1 VTIAGSVL
9 ALLVCR
15 DRACR
20 AAFEAD
26 GAREA
31 ITDLRCEDCD
41 GPLEAVGWADSEPY
55 HGARGH
61 IDVRR
66 AA

>member
-1 VTIAGSVL
+1 VL

-26 GAREA
+26 GSREGIA
-31 ITDLRCEDCD
+31 ELRCEDCD
-41 GPLEAVGWADSEPY
+41 GPLEAVGWADSESYPAGNR
-55 HGARGH
+55 HL
-61 IDVRR
+61 DVRR

>member
-1 VTIAGSVL
+1 ML

-15 DRACR
+15 DRSCR

-26 GAREA
+26 GEREA
-31 ITDLRCEDCD
+31 IADLRCEDCG
-41 GPLEAVGWADSEPY
+41 GPLEAVSWADSEPDA
-55 HGARGH
+55 GATGP

>member
-1 VTIAGSVL
+1 ML

-26 GAREA
+26 GSREG
-31 ITDLRCEDCD
+31 IIELRCEDCD
-41 GPLEAVGWADSEPY
+41 GPLEAMGWADSEPDRAG
-55 HGARGH
+55 GAH

>member
-1 VTIAGSVL
+1 ML

-15 DRACR
+15 DRSCR

-26 GAREA
+26 GSREA
-31 ITDLRCEDCD
+31 IAELRCEDCD
-41 GPLEAVGWADSEPY
+41 GPLEAVGWAESDP
-55 HGARGH
+55 HQVLGGH

>member
-1 VTIAGSVL
+1 VL

-15 DRACR
+15 DHTCR

-31 ITDLRCEDCD
+31 IAELRCEDCD

-55 HGARGH
+55 HGKSGH

>member
-1 VTIAGSVL
+1 VL
-9 ALLVCR
+9 ALLLCR

-26 GAREA
+26 GSRTA
-31 ITDLRCEDCD
+31 ITELRCEDCD
-41 GPLEAVGWADSEPY
+41 GPLEAVAWA
-55 HGARGH
+55 GADPREEGDR
-61 IDVRR
+61 IEVRR

>member
-1 VTIAGSVL
+1 VL

-15 DRACR
+15 DRACV

-26 GAREA
+26 GSREA
-31 ITDLRCEDCD
+31 IAELRCEDCD
-41 GPLEAVGWADSEPY
+41 GPLEAVGWAESDPY
-55 HGARGH
+55 QARSPD